1 MKTHPRSLVAAFVAF
16 LSLAP
21 ICVFGAQSATKERG
35 TSAKSSVAAEPAW
48 KWNDLVNRPDRWP
61 PAASLQEEVSFSDGT
76 KFAAGTKVRV
86 TKVMPRKIEA
96 ILPDGSAAELGVD
109 STNVLAAAQEYWA
122 TLTPEQRAVDLAAI
136 RKDRTL
142 LPPMVAVYVPLRF
155 PNGELPSGAE
165 LSAAEIVNQ
174 NLHVWS
180 SEHAQMMAVSPM
192 ETDLLV
198 RARALA
204 ALPMEERVKA
214 PWLTSYADALG
225 KAKAEDRKV
234 FLFFTGSDWCGWCM
248 RLERE
253 VLRMPEFTDFAAENL
268 VLVKVDFPRRTR
280 LPAAEA
286 AQNQRLAK
294 EYGVRGY
301 PTVVVLNSKG
311 ERVGELGYQEGGP
324 KPFIEQV
331 RSM

>member
-1 MKTHPRSLVAAFVAF
+1 MKKQPCSLVITSIAFFSFIPAG
-16 LSLAP
+16 
-21 ICVFGAQSATKERG
+21 IFGAQPAGKERG
-35 TSAKSSVAAEPAW
+35 SGAEAATVQIAW
-48 KWNDLVNRPDRWP
+48 KWNDLVNRVDRWP
-61 PAASLQEEVSFSDGT
+61 PEASLQEEVSFSDGT

-86 TKVMPRKIEA
+86 TKVMPRKVEA
-96 ILPDGSAAELGVD
+96 LLPDGSAAELGVD
-109 STNVLAAAQEYWA
+109 STDVLASANRYWA

-142 LPPMVAVYVPLRF
+142 LPPQVTVYVPLSL
-155 PNGELPSGAE
+155 PKGKIPPGSELVTGD
-165 LSAAEIVNQ
+165 IVNQ
-174 NLHVWS
+174 DLHVWS
-180 SEHAQMMAVSPM
+180 SEHAQMMAVAPM
-192 ETDLLV
+192 ETDLLF

-204 ALPMEERVKA
+204 ALPVEARVKA
-214 PWLTSYADALG
+214 PWLTNYTEALG
-225 KAKAEDRKV
+225 KAKKEDRKV

-253 VLRMPEFTDFAAENL
+253 VLRMPEFTDFAAENM
-268 VLVKVDFPRRTR
+268 VLVKLDFPRRTR

-286 AQNQRLAK
+286 AENQRLAK

-311 ERVGELGYQEGGP
+311 ERVGEMGYQEGGP
-324 KPFIEQV
+324 RPFIEQI